1 MATNCGEASIVS
13 VITDLQS
20 TLSGQIVVE
29 VVCHNAGIKMF
40 MTIAAAFAVS
50 IAFVVHYI
58 CQSLFFSPLAG
69 IPGPKSF
76 ALTKWRLAF
85 EDYKGTRTRK
95 LHALHEQYGPVVLD
109 HIYNMFSAYGRQNM
123 FSFSSVKRHGD
134 RKKLFAHAYAKST
147 ILKGETARTIET
159 KARKF
164 IELLERERDGRS
176 IDIFPTLHYVSLDNI
191 TEFVYGD
198 AGKTACLDSVEKDR
212 ALLRDI
218 MATGSRRFTWFMVHH
233 PKFTTWL
240 YSRTGLM
247 GCIARRFY
255 PLQEPIPYT
264 DIKLHAMKAFRTF
277 SNFSTEEKAKQ
288 SSLISKLWNHRSTQ
302 KEGGLDDL
310 DIASEC
316 ADHLDG
322 GIDTTSDTLM
332 FAIWSLS
339 RPKHEKIQ
347 QRLINE
353 VRNLSEDE
361 LNTDGIPRTE
371 VASKLEYVDAVIK
384 ETLRLFAPLPA
395 SQPRSLPKDTTID
408 GYPIPA
414 RTVVS
419 ISPYIQ
425 HRNEDIFRDPLTFDP
440 GRWLDPSQ
448 DAAQMN
454 KLFWAFSSGGR
465 MCIGMHLAMAQMTT
479 FLAALYRKYTTEPRD
494 GFDIVSPGITS
505 RFEVFYDE
513 SCSGVRVRYSIPE
526 PITGLCAYYN
536 LRNINAKLYS
546 SPSDI
551 RGREPS
557 WLIITSRAQVGRRT
571 KHMRR
576 GLTPGLMIAA
586 VDIPPGYK
594 SLLAISYSFLAH
606 A

>member
-1 MATNCGEASIVS
+1 
-13 VITDLQS
+13 
-20 TLSGQIVVE
+20 
-29 VVCHNAGIKMF
+29 
-40 MTIAAAFAVS
+40 
-50 IAFVVHYI
+50 
-58 CQSLFFSPLAG
+58 
-69 IPGPKSF
+69 
-76 ALTKWRLAF
+76 
-85 EDYKGTRTRK
+85 
-95 LHALHEQYGPVVLD
+95 
-109 HIYNMFSAYGRQNM
+109 MFSAYGRQNM

-425 HRNEDIFRDPLTFDP
+425 HRNEDVFRDPLTFDP

-465 MCIGMHLAMAQMTT
+465 MCIGMQ
-479 FLAALYRKYTTEPRD
+479 
-494 GFDIVSPGITS
+494 
-505 RFEVFYDE
+505 
-513 SCSGVRVRYSIPE
+513 
-526 PITGLCAYYN
+526 
-536 LRNINAKLYS
+536 
-546 SPSDI
+546 
-551 RGREPS
+551 
-557 WLIITSRAQVGRRT
+557 
-571 KHMRR
+571 
-576 GLTPGLMIAA
+576 
-586 VDIPPGYK
+586 
-594 SLLAISYSFLAH
+594 
-606 A
+606 